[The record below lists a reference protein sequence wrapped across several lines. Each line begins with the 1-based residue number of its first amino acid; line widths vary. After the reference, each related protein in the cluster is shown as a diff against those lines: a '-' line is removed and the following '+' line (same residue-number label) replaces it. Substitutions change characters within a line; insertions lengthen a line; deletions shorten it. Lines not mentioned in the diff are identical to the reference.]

1 MRQWTEEQLSAIQAT
16 NDEILVSAA
25 AGSGKTSVMIEK
37 ALRFIEDGAAID
49 EMLVITFTRAAAGE
63 MRQRLADELL
73 RRAADNRHMARQYQ
87 RLGRAKISTI
97 HTFCYDTIRE
107 NFVEAGIDPQSKI
120 GSGAQLTALKE
131 RAIDEALDLLYDRQ
145 DDGSLQLIRSFE
157 EEEITGMMN
166 KLYFFLMAIPDPWDW
181 LENSLDYCSDEKSLL
196 ENPLF
201 ALMLDEAMIQLE
213 GTLQLANMCESI
225 ALEENGPERYLETA
239 KQDIELV
246 KYLIAEIENG
256 IYIRDFNKIKFS
268 RLNSKKA
275 PPEESAEKQERFKA
289 LREEL
294 KKCVKNASEYLPNGE
309 KELAFFTEIIAK
321 TVPAKRALAQ
331 LTKDVH
337 DIYTEHK
344 RRRQLLDFN
353 DLEHLAL
360 KALRDEYVR
369 KNVSGKFK
377 AIFVDEYQDIS
388 RIQEEI
394 IKSIHIDNRLFMV
407 GDVRQSIY
415 RFRLADP
422 GLFLDKYDSFDEH
435 KNADSRLI
443 PLQTNF
449 RSSKNILDAVNEVF
463 SSTMRRRVTE
473 LDYDNK
479 ARLIP
484 PKNIEPNSAD
494 TNSIEVNLI
503 LRAKDSDEDDSNIVD
518 TTYRKAIELEAAL
531 IAKKISD
538 IVGKPLYGFDR
549 NIKKR
554 DIVILLRTASGK
566 ADYIKRA
573 LENSGI
579 AVYNDSDSQYYES
592 QEIMDVINILS
603 VLDNPFQDVPL
614 LSVLSCPCF
623 DYSPEELA
631 DIRIR
636 AENNSIPFY
645 ECFFSQQDNPKI
657 KATIDKL
664 NEWKL
669 LSKGMSLE
677 NFLWTLLEDSNIY
690 ARCGMLP
697 GGEQR
702 RANLRLLCEKARE
715 ENRSFTIQ
723 SFLDDVNRARRTSKD
738 SAVSLTEADDA
749 VRIMTI
755 HKSKGLEF
763 PIVIVAD
770 LSHRFRFSDSDKLRI
785 SLEGGISIPYID
797 YERST
802 IRRTF
807 LDKATGLKEERE
819 VRSEE
824 ARLLYVA
831 MTRAKNKL
839 FLVSC
844 VPSIKSA
851 MQRWY
856 YPKGDFAAVS
866 AKSMLDWVG
875 NSLYPALKDMS
886 DTKYI
891 GEEGAVWNI
900 YWHNEADIPT
910 YSAKTRKLRLP
921 EIHPPSDE
929 IINRFR
935 RFEASTWQQ
944 KISVT
949 SLIKREKWN
958 IDDNED
964 ETAKTKRIPISANIY
979 KRMGKKSS
987 GLSAVE
993 KGQAV
998 HKYLSQVDLQ
1008 KINSAYELFTV
1019 QSDEKSKGLNK
1030 ELSEEPI
1037 SNINKENKE
1046 LNNEPE
1052 HLSFIDLLQNAENID
1067 TKEIGD
1073 FSKGKNLYLVLNEE
1087 LKRLT
1092 SIGILQPIESESID
1106 INAIKGFFTSDIG
1119 ARLLKADKVYRELP
1133 FSLLLDSGALL
1144 QGVIDCC
1151 FIEGDNII
1159 LIDYKTDYDTE
1170 NIYENYHRQMHW
1182 YAVALNTLT
1191 PRIVTEAYL
1200 YAIRTGEFISVDVK
1214 DIENTTV

>member
-1 MRQWTEEQLSAIQAT
+1 MRQWTKEQLSAIQAT

-73 RRAADNRHMARQYQ
+73 RRAADNRHMAKQYQ

-107 NFVEAGIDPQSKI
+107 NFVEAGIDPLSNI
-120 GSGAQLTALKE
+120 GSSAQLTALKD
-131 RAIDEALDLLYDRQ
+131 RACDEALDLLYDRQ

-213 GTLQLANMCESI
+213 GALQLANMCEST

-239 KQDIELV
+239 QQDIELV
-246 KYLIAEIENG
+246 KYIIAEIENG

-268 RLNSKKA
+268 RLNSKKT

-289 LREEL
+289 LRDEL

-309 KELAFFTEIIAK
+309 KELAFFAEIIAK

-331 LTKDVH
+331 LTKDMH
-337 DIYTEHK
+337 DIYAAHK

-360 KALRDEYVR
+360 KALRDDYVR

-422 GLFLDKYDSFDEH
+422 GLFIEKYDSFDEH
-435 KNADSRLI
+435 ENADSRLI

-503 LRAKDSDEDDSNIVD
+503 LRAKDSDEDDNKIVD
-518 TTYRKAIELEAAL
+518 TTKRKDIELEAAL

-657 KATIDKL
+657 KATIEKL
-664 NEWKL
+664 DEWKL

-770 LSHRFRFSDSDKLRI
+770 LSHRFRFSDSEKLRI

-807 LDKATGLKEERE
+807 LDKATSLKEERE

-844 VPSIKSA
+844 VSSIKSA

-856 YPKGDFAAVS
+856 YPKGDFAAGS
-866 AKSMLDWVG
+866 AKTMLDWVG

-886 DTKYI
+886 DTEYI
-891 GEEGAVWNI
+891 GEEDAVWNI

-910 YSAKTRKLRLP
+910 YSAKARKLRLP

-929 IINRFR
+929 IIHRFR

-979 KRMGKKSS
+979 KRMEKKSS

-998 HKYLSQVDLQ
+998 HKYLSQVDLDS
-1008 KINSAYELFTV
+1008 INS
-1019 QSDEKSKGLNK
+1019 SD
-1030 ELSEEPI
+1030 
-1037 SNINKENKE
+1037 
-1046 LNNEPE
+1046 
-1052 HLSFIDLLQNAENID
+1052 
-1067 TKEIGD
+1067 
-1073 FSKGKNLYLVLNEE
+1073 NLYSVLSKE

-1119 ARLLKADKVYRELP
+1119 VRLLKADKVYRELP

-1191 PRIVTEAYL
+1191 PKTVTEAYL
-1200 YAIRTGEFISVDVK
+1200 YAIRTGEFISVNVK
-1214 DIENTTV
+1214 DIKQ